1 MRHKQPQI
9 TSIITG
15 QINQI
20 NTQSPAGPALHFYHR
35 VMDLRRHYPDVSLF
49 LASDACIEMLYATLL
64 SWDMNSRRAK
74 MKDYADFKSNLQGNA
89 AGFRTV
95 AAAAASFTWASRAP
109 VIQSFSALFDTLELM
124 KTNEKVVSNSKCM
137 HFVFPELCVPV
148 DNSTFEKLYGTTSKD
163 KGRFLEVLDFS
174 YDILAGI
181 QNPQQYLDPPQNL
194 KWNTCVTK
202 LVDNAII
209 LL

>member
-1 MRHKQPQI
+1 
-9 TSIITG
+9 
-15 QINQI
+15 
-20 NTQSPAGPALHFYHR
+20 
-35 VMDLRRHYPDVSLF
+35 
-49 LASDACIEMLYATLL
+49 
-64 SWDMNSRRAK
+64 
-74 MKDYADFKSNLQGNA
+74 MKDYSDFKSNLQGNA
-89 AGFRTV
+89 AGFTTV
-95 AAAAASFTWASRAP
+95 AAAAASFTWANRAP
-109 VIQSFSALFDTLELM
+109 VIQSFSTLFDTLELM

-137 HFVFPELCVPV
+137 HFVFPDLCVPV
-148 DNSTFEKLYGTTSKD
+148 DNSTFEKLYGTNSKD
-163 KGRFLEVLDFS
+163 KDRFLEVLDFS